1 VARLGG
7 DEFAVLVEG
16 CESRSQVELLAEK
29 LLATLSAPIVLNGT
43 EVRVGASIGVAW
55 FEQETDA
62 ETLLSNA
69 DIAMY
74 HAKAADRGRCVTFQT
89 HMQDALRERLRLEN
103 DIDRALANHEF
114 FLEYQ
119 PIVDLGSRSLLGVE
133 ALVRW
138 RHPEAG
144 ILMPACFIHVIEERG
159 QIARLDRWVLNQACR
174 ELCAWRTGI
183 AGGNELRLAVN
194 ISALHL
200 QHGDLVG
207 EVETALQEY
216 GLEPG
221 NLVLELTEGTIMH
234 KTDAILE
241 RFRGLKALGVRL
253 AIDDFGVGYSS
264 LSYLHSFPIDILKI
278 DRSFIGQLGDSAKGS
293 ELACAVI
300 TLGETMGLDTIAE
313 GIEYEAQIDALL
325 ALGCVAGQGFLFQK
339 ADSLERLSG
348 SSFVAR
354 RNELWTAQ
362 SAHEALSPTGRFQA
376 LKELRRESDDAA

>member
-1 VARLGG
+1 
-7 DEFAVLVEG
+7 
-16 CESRSQVELLAEK
+16 
-29 LLATLSAPIVLNGT
+29 
-43 EVRVGASIGVAW
+43 
-55 FEQETDA
+55 
-62 ETLLSNA
+62 
-69 DIAMY
+69 
-74 HAKAADRGRCVTFQT
+74 
-89 HMQDALRERLRLEN
+89 MQDALRERLRLET
-103 DIDRALANHEF
+103 DIDRALANQEF

-159 QIARLDRWVLNQACR
+159 QIAKLDRWVLNQACR
-174 ELCAWRTGI
+174 ELCAWRTSI

-200 QHGDLVG
+200 QHGDLIGDV
-207 EVETALQEY
+207 TAALQEC

-221 NLVLELTEGTIMH
+221 NLVLELTESTIMH

-264 LSYLHSFPIDILKI
+264 LSYLHRFPIDILKI
-278 DRSFIGQLGDSAKGS
+278 DRSFISELVDSAKGA

-300 TLGETMGLDTIAE
+300 TLGETLGLDTIAE
-313 GIEYEAQIDALL
+313 GIESESQVGALL
-325 ALGCVAGQGFLFQK
+325 ALNCVAGQGFLFQK

-354 RNELWTAQ
+354 RKELWTAHAAQ
-362 SAHEALSPTGRFQA
+362 EALSTTGRFQA
-376 LKELRRESDDAA
+376 LIDLQREYGGAA